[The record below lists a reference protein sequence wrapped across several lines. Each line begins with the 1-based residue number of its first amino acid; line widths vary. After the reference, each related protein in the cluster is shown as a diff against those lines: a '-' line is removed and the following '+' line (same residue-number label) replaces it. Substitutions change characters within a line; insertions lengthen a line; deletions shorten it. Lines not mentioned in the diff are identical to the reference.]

1 MATKQRPIGASAP
14 PGLHAPGRAD
24 PLPRGRPALLLTKT
38 LGRFTKC
45 PRVKKR
51 PDPTKRP
58 LIEAK
63 AAVLKALGHPTR
75 LWMAE
80 QLADGEKC
88 VCELG
93 ASIDADFSTISKH
106 LAVLKQAGVVVD
118 EKRGKQVYYRLKVPC
133 ILKYMSCV
141 EAVIRAGAE
150 EQAKMPA

>member
-1 MATKQRPIGASAP
+1 MQKQRPTGKDRS
-14 PGLHAPGRAD
+14 
-24 PLPRGRPALLLTKT
+24 
-38 LGRFTKC
+38 
-45 PRVKKR
+45 
-51 PDPTKRP
+51 

-93 ASIDADFSTISKH
+93 EFIEADFSTISKH

-118 EKRGKQVYYRLKVPC
+118 EKRGKQVYYRLTVTC
-133 ILKYMSCV
+133 ILKDMSCV
-141 EAVIRAGAE
+141 EAVILAGAE
-150 EQAKMPA
+150 E

>member
-1 MATKQRPIGASAP
+1 MKKQRPTGK
-14 PGLHAPGRAD
+14 D
-24 PLPRGRPALLLTKT
+24 WAL
-38 LGRFTKC
+38 
-45 PRVKKR
+45 V
-51 PDPTKRP
+51 
-58 LIEAK
+58 EAK

-93 ASIDADFSTISKH
+93 EFIEADFSTISKH

-141 EAVIRAGAE
+141 EAVIKESVREKVEMLA
-150 EQAKMPA
+150 